1 MKALVLKHKEKKNV
15 TYLLILFNNHGV
27 MNYSIGQRYD
37 YTVESNLEIDY
48 WENAEYYR
56 YDDLDLVL
64 SIFNKL

>member
-37 YTVESNLEIDY
+37 YNVESNLEIDY